1 MAVPPELAA
10 YWQHVTLDRRTPAW
24 IDVDPDGIVRA
35 SGGDL
40 DRYGLRALAAGDR
53 ADEALPF
60 LVGQAPAG
68 ERGFA
73 LPFVQLGEALP
84 AEVHVIPDA
93 DGFRVLLL
101 DVAMKLL
108 ERQAEQQRR
117 HEAALR
123 MREDLQRDASGFA
136 DALGVLVL
144 QRSGPHTFRPFAR
157 VPAWARELLPD
168 NQSVVLADSFP
179 YLESFL
185 AEAEEVWQRRASGL
199 AHSGPWTQ
207 GGAFGADVHLEATA
221 MYLAP
226 VGPVLLVELL
236 GDQYW
241 QRQRALQLARDR
253 RLALDD
259 LRRQQDQREVLLH
272 TIVHDLKGPLT
283 GIAGAVDLLARTEGM
298 PEAAGPMLH
307 TARRGC
313 QKQQGLIED
322 IAAVFRESADV
333 GPGEG
338 EVEVLPLSECARE
351 VVSYMEPGFTTIE
364 REVRLVVEDDAEDV
378 LVHGNSSRI
387 ERVFANLLENARRHT
402 PRGGRVTVRVS
413 RRRENLLA
421 SVENEGAE
429 VPDDLRD
436 GLFDRFVSGRSG
448 GTSGLGLYY
457 CRITVERWG
466 GSIQYEPLE
475 GGGAVFAF
483 QLPVA

>member
-1 MAVPPELAA
+1 MGVPSELAA
-10 YWQHVTLDRRTPAW
+10 YWQAVTLERRTPAW
-24 IDVDPDGIVRA
+24 IDIAPDGTVRSA
-35 SGGDL
+35 GGDL
-40 DRYGLRALAAGDR
+40 DRYGLAPLAAGDR
-53 ADEALPF
+53 AQDALPF
-60 LVGQAPAG
+60 LVGQTPAG
-68 ERGFA
+68 GEGFA
-73 LPFVQLGEALP
+73 LPFVQMGESLP
-84 AEVHVIPDA
+84 AEVHVIPHE
-93 DGFRVLLL
+93 GGTRVLML

-123 MREDLQRDASGFA
+123 MREDLERDASGFA

-144 QRSGPHTFRPFAR
+144 QQAGEDAFRPFAR

-168 NQSVVLADSFP
+168 TGRVVLAETFP
-179 YLESFL
+179 YLESFVSQ
-185 AEAEEVWQRRASGL
+185 AEEVWERRASGL

-207 GGAFGADVHLEATA
+207 SGAFGSDLHLEATA
-221 MYLAP
+221 MYLSP

-283 GIAGAVDLLARTEGM
+283 GIVGAVDLLGKTAGL
-298 PEAAGPMLH
+298 PEAAKPMLH

-322 IAAVFRESADV
+322 IAAVFRET
-333 GPGEG
+333 GGLGEG
-338 EVEVLPLSECARE
+338 KGEIEVLPLSECARE
-351 VVSYMEPGFTTIE
+351 VAAYMEPGFTSIE
-364 REVRLVVEDDAEDV
+364 REIHIAVDEDAEDV
-378 LVHGNSSRI
+378 LVHGNASRI

-413 RRRENLLA
+413 RRRECLVVR
-421 SVENEGAE
+421 VENEGDE

-436 GLFDRFVSGRSG
+436 NLFDRFVSGTGG

-466 GSIQYEPLE
+466 GSIHYEPLE
-475 GGGAVFAF
+475 GGGAVFVF
-483 QLPVA
+483 KLPVA